1 MKKIAQTLTFLFTIA
16 LLGSSCNTLPED
28 PRTWN
33 TPGTKTKKEGYY
45 VQPKQLPVD
54 NETGAPHPVRQDNLK
69 NPNSNQQ
76 I

>member
-16 LLGSSCNTLPED
+16 LLGSACNTLPED

-33 TPGTKTKKEGYY
+33 TPGTQVKKEGYY
-45 VQPKQLPVD
+45 VQPKSVPVE
-54 NETGAPHPVRQDNLK
+54 NESGVPHTVPK
-69 NPNSNQQ
+69 NELSNPTIQQ